1 MNLQWKTSAIST
13 LLIFTLAAPTTIF
26 ANHHTIEST
35 ETLIAST
42 QFKDVK
48 ADHYA
53 YEAIQWAQSKG
64 IVSGYGDGRFGPN
77 DAVTEAQ
84 FVKMITNYFNIKDT
98 YGTINK
104 STKNTHWSDSAYD
117 ALAQHALPLNG
128 YFDNSIRNKPIKRGL
143 VAQVLTNVAGYRTDL
158 QGSIEFLLDNNVTS
172 GQNPQYK
179 DSDLNKFFG
188 VSNNLTRSQVV
199 AFLYRMELEGL
210 NRLSETIDKPNGK
223 SINELAT
230 TGKKR
235 VDNSLSQ
242 GTIPNT
248 GSDSGIIVIP
258 NNPVPDNP
266 VDGDVNDA
274 QYYKDNGIKL
284 EVYIADYGNG
294 DRYNINIMKDFEK
307 KISNTINTLDK
318 NGFVLDYGLEES
330 LRISKD
336 DVHFEKIYN
345 VLYYNNNSGINNS
358 YKDIYLALVSDYF
371 DVSISNKEFENA
383 RLKYNKNYESQK
395 DILIKDSIYYTQS
408 STGNSGLYK
417 K

>member
-53 YEAIQWAQSKG
+53 YEAIQWAKSKG

-128 YFDNSIRNKPIKRGL
+128 YFDNTVRNKPIKRGL

-210 NRLSETIDKPNGK
+210 NSLSETIDKPNGK

-242 GTIPNT
+242 GTTPNT
-248 GSDSGIIVIP
+248 NNNNGGSIDVTP
-258 NNPVPDNP
+258 NNPVPGNP
-266 VDGDVNDA
+266 VENNGGSLEDVQLGVTITNPSDA
-274 QYYKDNGIKL
+274 SVKL
-284 EVYIADYGNG
+284 IT
-294 DRYNINIMKDFEK
+294 DFESRLS
-307 KISNTINTLDK
+307 SNTINKLEKD
-318 NGFVLDYGLEES
+318 GFKFNRSNNTSV
-330 LRISKD
+330 RINND
-336 DVHFEKIYN
+336 DNINFDLNPKTGT
-345 VLYYNNNSGINNS
+345 LYYVNNSGINNHH
-358 YKDIYLALVSDYF
+358 YDTYLSLASDYF
-371 DVSISNKEFENA
+371 DVSISSKEFDKA
-383 RLKYNKNYESQK
+383 WLAYNKVYENRK
-395 DILIKDSIYYTQS
+395 DVLVKDNIYYTQS
-408 STGNSGLYK
+408 TAGSSGLYK